1 MDGIKRALGFKKD
14 ERRFVVV
21 DVIKNAQGSNKK
33 TKFNKDAVYTGTPG
47 RAAEKAFSR
56 LCRTKTGKMKKSI
69 HGRCALTV
77 TVQEVGDRK
86 KALEYKDGKMKQHSY
101 KLRRVKKAKPIE
113 LPSGYTVK
121 YDTKSK
127 SLNTK

>member
-1 MDGIKRALGFKKD
+1 MEGIKRALGLKKD

-21 DVIKNAQGSNKK
+21 DVVKNAQGSNKK
-33 TKFNKDAVYTGTPG
+33 TKFNEDAVYTGTPG
-47 RAAEKAFSR
+47 GAAKKAFSR
-56 LCRTKTGKMKKSI
+56 LCRSKTGKMKKSI

-86 KALEYKDGKMKQHSY
+86 KPLEYKDGKLKQHSY
-101 KLRRVKKAKPIE
+101 KLRRVKLADPIK

-121 YDTKSK
+121 YDVESK
-127 SLNTK
+127 SINNK